1 MKRDKNSMYHSSFM
15 AWLYLLPTLL
25 ILVVF
30 IFYPALKTFVMALYR
45 QKFYLGTQNFIG
57 IENFRN
63 LFTGPFAP
71 GFIQTCLQTVV
82 FSISCV
88 FLTLS
93 IALFL
98 SVLANQPLYGAP
110 LYRMLLIWP
119 FALSPAVA
127 GTIFAYI
134 YNPEV
139 GLVNT
144 VLQFCFSVKP
154 GWLTNPF
161 LAFVVA
167 VLASV
172 WKNLGYNIIFYLAA
186 LQNIPKEPI
195 EAAKIDGAS
204 SLQIFRYV
212 IFALLSPT
220 SFFLLFTNI
229 TYALFES
236 FAIIDVLTRGGPI
249 GQAPFDHV
257 GMTTTLMYK
266 IFLDGF
272 GGSANMGFA
281 AAETI
286 VLMVIVAIFS
296 LFQFGLLGRKVNYD
310 V

>member
-1 MKRDKNSMYHSSFM
+1 MKSDKNSIYRSSLT

-30 IFYPALKTFVMALYR
+30 IFYPALKTFVMAFYR
-45 QKFYLGTQNFIG
+45 QNFYLGTQNFIG
-57 IENFRN
+57 SENFRN

-93 IALFL
+93 IALCL
-98 SVLANQPLYGAP
+98 SVLANHSIRGAHI
-110 LYRMLLIWP
+110 YRMLLIWP

-139 GLVNT
+139 GIMNT
-144 VLQFCFSVKP
+144 VLQFCFSLKP

-161 LAFVVA
+161 LAFIVA

-204 SLQIFRYV
+204 ELQIFRYV

-229 TYALFES
+229 TYSLFDS
-236 FAIIDVLTRGGPI
+236 FAIIDVLTRGGPM
-249 GQAPFDHV
+249 GQAPFDHA

-272 GGSANMGFA
+272 GESANMGFA

>member
-1 MKRDKNSMYHSSFM
+1 
-15 AWLYLLPTLL
+15 
-25 ILVVF
+25 
-30 IFYPALKTFVMALYR
+30 
-45 QKFYLGTQNFIG
+45 
-57 IENFRN
+57 
-63 LFTGPFAP
+63 
-71 GFIQTCLQTVV
+71 
-82 FSISCV
+82 
-88 FLTLS
+88 
-93 IALFL
+93 
-98 SVLANQPLYGAP
+98 LAA
-110 LYRMLLIWP
+110 
-119 FALSPAVA
+119 
-127 GTIFAYI
+127 
-134 YNPEV
+134 
-139 GLVNT
+139 
-144 VLQFCFSVKP
+144 
-154 GWLTNPF
+154 
-161 LAFVVA
+161 
-167 VLASV
+167 V

-204 SLQIFRYV
+204 ELQIFRYV

-229 TYALFES
+229 TYSLFES

-249 GQAPFDHV
+249 GQAPFDHA